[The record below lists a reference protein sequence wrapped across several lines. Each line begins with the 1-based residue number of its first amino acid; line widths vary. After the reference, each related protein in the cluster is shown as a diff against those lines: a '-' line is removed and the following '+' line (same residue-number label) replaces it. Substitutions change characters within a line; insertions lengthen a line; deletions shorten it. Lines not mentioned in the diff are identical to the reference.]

1 MLQTGTKMVPD
12 WRKVAAEA
20 RVCERTAR
28 RWAKGLPV
36 SDNVDARMADATRRL
51 GLPAVPRG
59 HAQAAVADHASMGG
73 SQDGDRG
80 HHGSPGAEER
90 GGSR

>member
-1 MLQTGTKMVPD
+1 MTLE

-36 SDNVDARMADATRRL
+36 SGNVDARMADAAARL
-51 GLPAVPRG
+51 GMGAPPRAAAPAAPDAHGRG
-59 HAQAAVADHASMGG
+59 GG
-73 SQDGDRG
+73 SGEPEQG
-80 HHGSPGAEER
+80 HHGAPSASEGPGR
-90 GGSR
+90 